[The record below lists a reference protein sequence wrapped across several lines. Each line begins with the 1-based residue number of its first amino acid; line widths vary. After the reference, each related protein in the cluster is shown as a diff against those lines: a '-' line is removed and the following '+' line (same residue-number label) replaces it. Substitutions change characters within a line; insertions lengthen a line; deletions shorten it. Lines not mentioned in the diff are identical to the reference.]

1 MIQLCYPDSNRANLL
16 EAYMFLA
23 STVPAYA
30 IGFFITIIL
39 FSMGFNLTEALLLS
53 APPTLVAVS

>member
-1 MIQLCYPDSNRANLL
+1 M
-16 EAYMFLA
+16 A

-39 FSMGFNLTEALLLS
+39 FSMGYTTTQALLLT
-53 APPTLVAVS
+53 APPGLVAVRLNSV

>member
-1 MIQLCYPDSNRANLL
+1 
-16 EAYMFLA
+16 MFLA

-39 FSMGFNLTEALLLS
+39 GGMGYKTTDALLLT
-53 APPTLVAVS
+53 APPGLVGVSQLVNLFNVIPHTSRNS